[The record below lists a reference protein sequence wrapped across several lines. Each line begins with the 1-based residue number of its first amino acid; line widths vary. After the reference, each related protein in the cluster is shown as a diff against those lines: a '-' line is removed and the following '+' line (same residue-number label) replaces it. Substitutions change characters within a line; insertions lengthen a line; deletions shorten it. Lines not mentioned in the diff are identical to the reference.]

1 MRVDLILVA
10 LILGTD
16 RAVKALIPR
25 FLEIHQSIS
34 VIPGFFRITYL
45 KNTGGAFGIL
55 SGWDSPLRQAFFVFA
70 SATALGLL
78 FFLYRQAVKDNMRYL
93 RLSFV
98 LIAGGAMGN
107 LYDRITTG
115 EVVDFLDFFIGRYHW
130 PAFNVAD
137 MAISAGAVI
146 LVWSYLTGQGNP
158 SERPS

>member
-1 MRVDLILVA
+1 MRADLLLLA
-10 LILGTD
+10 FILGMD

-25 FLEIHQSIS
+25 FLEIHESIP

-55 SGWDSPLRQAFFVFA
+55 SGWDSPLRQAFFILA

-78 FFLYRQAVKDNMRYL
+78 FFLYRQAARDNLRYL

-98 LIAGGAMGN
+98 LIAGGALGN
-107 LYDRITTG
+107 LYDRVATG
-115 EVVDFLDFFIGRYHW
+115 QVVDFLDFFIGRHHW

-137 MAISAGAVI
+137 MAISAGAV
-146 LVWSYLTGQGNP
+146 LLAWFYLTEHREPGEKP
-158 SERPS
+158 S